1 MQVSVWVGD
10 CHLNEHECPRLL
22 MLGQWL
28 NLGLVVE
35 HQGQRGRERERSVL
49 PATDACSMWARPD
62 SSFGGFVGTSA
73 AIAGQPGVSN
83 LRDL

>member
-1 MQVSVWVGD
+1 MPTTAYVGPMAQSWFGGGASGS
-10 CHLNEHECPRLL
+10 ERE
-22 MLGQWL
+22 
-28 NLGLVVE
+28 
-35 HQGQRGRERERSVL
+35 RERERSVL

-62 SSFGGFVGTSA
+62 YSFDGFVGTSA